1 MAMDH
6 GHAHDA
12 LIASAEAPFADGG
25 IGSTRWMVQRWNE
38 EQTDEAMARLLALG
52 IAIPGRVSGVQ
63 GHHAEYSHAI
73 TPDLFAR
80 VGIAPYGVS
89 EVVGNLITNA
99 GWTRLMNLLTNQ
111 GATQALT
118 ATSVRIGVGNSNTA
132 EAYADTDLGASAGS
146 SNRYFQPVSGVGTLG
161 TRTLAFSATFGTA
174 DGNFAWNEFGLDVG
188 TPTVAGG
195 TTVGAL
201 LFNHKAG
208 IAQGTKA
215 SGQTWT
221 ATATLTWS

>member
-1 MAMDH
+1 MRGLQPLGED
-6 GHAHDA
+6 
-12 LIASAEAPFADGG
+12 F
-25 IGSTRWMVQRWNE
+25 
-38 EQTDEAMARLLALG
+38 ARLG
-52 IAIPGRVSGVQ
+52 I
-63 GHHAEYSHAI
+63 E
-73 TPDLFAR
+73 
-80 VGIAPYGVS
+80 PYAVS

-118 ATSVRIGVGNSNTA
+118 ATSVRIGVGNGVTA
-132 EAYADTDLGASAGS
+132 EAYADTDLAASAGA
-146 SNRYFQPVSGVGTLG
+146 SNRYFQPVSGAGTLG

-174 DGNFAWNEFGLDVG
+174 DGNFAWSEFGLDVG

-201 LFNHKAG
+201 LFNRKAG

-215 SGQTWT
+215 AGQTWT
-221 ATATLTWS
+221 ATATLTFT